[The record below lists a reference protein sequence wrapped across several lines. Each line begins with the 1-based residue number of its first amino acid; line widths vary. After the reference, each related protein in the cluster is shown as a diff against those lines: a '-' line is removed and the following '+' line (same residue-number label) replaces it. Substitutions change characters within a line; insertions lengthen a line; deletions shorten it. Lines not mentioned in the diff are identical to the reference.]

1 MKFQFY
7 SGFNPSEK
15 NESQLGLWHSQL
27 NGKSSNSMVPN
38 HQPVWVYMG
47 SSSYKTLNIIHQPT
61 STNHCQPLLTITKH
75 TWLLPHM
82 YRKQC
87 VFLVTNVMGGKRA
100 GRPVHPRGLL
110 GQGPRRVGKPHC
122 TSCTECIYLGATPVT
137 TLGVDPKKKTAK
149 LKERRFVSL
158 QLSVSLDA
166 TMFRSLDSD
175 WCQNWRRRNS

>member
-1 MKFQFY
+1 
-7 SGFNPSEK
+7 
-15 NESQLGLWHSQL
+15 
-27 NGKSSNSMVPN
+27 MVPN

-47 SSSYKTLNIIHQPT
+47 SSSYKSLNIIHQPT
-61 STNHCQPLLTITKH
+61 ITNHCQPLLTITQH

-87 VFLVTNVMGGKRA
+87 FFWWPTLWVAVP
-100 GRPVHPRGLL
+100 GRVRHVHPNPRASWPGTTAC
-110 GQGPRRVGKPHC
+110 GQ
-122 TSCTECIYLGATPVT
+122 T
-137 TLGVDPKKKTAK
+137 TLHKLHWVHLSGSHTCDDTGGWSQKKTAK
-149 LKERRFVSL
+149 LKQRRFVSL

>member
-1 MKFQFY
+1 
-7 SGFNPSEK
+7 
-15 NESQLGLWHSQL
+15 
-27 NGKSSNSMVPN
+27 MVPN

-47 SSSYKTLNIIHQPT
+47 SSSYKSLNIIHQPT
-61 STNHCQPLLTITKH
+61 ITNHCQPLLTITQH

-87 VFLVTNVMGGKRA
+87 FFLVTNVMGGGA
-100 GRPVHPRGLL
+100 GPGSSCSSQPAGFLARDHGVWANHTAQVALSAFIWE
-110 GQGPRRVGKPHC
+110 PHLWRHWWL
-122 TSCTECIYLGATPVT
+122 IP
-137 TLGVDPKKKTAK
+137 KKTAK
-149 LKERRFVSL
+149 LKQRRFVSL